1 MTGLADAACRGRAEE
16 LRLGV
21 ERAKL
26 DLGRYHGQQEEEDGE
41 PRLTMLAGGELAK
54 RRRRV
59 RAKGASL
66 GQPQAA
72 AHNLKDCKSPEEQ

>member
-41 PRLTMLAGGELAK
+41 ADHAGWWRISEEAK
-54 RRRRV
+54 
-59 RAKGASL
+59 AGASE
-66 GQPQAA
+66 GCFARTTA
-72 AHNLKDCKSPEEQ
+72 SGGS